1 MRYVPWENGDVDL
14 SISISNSPVTLH
26 DGGGSAFAGFRDPDV
41 LDFLFRPYCENG
53 DWIAHEDC

>member
-1 MRYVPWENGDVDL
+1 MFHGKTRTWTF

-26 DGGGSAFAGFRDPDV
+26 DGVGYAFPGFRDPDV

-53 DWIAHEDC
+53 DWIAHEDS